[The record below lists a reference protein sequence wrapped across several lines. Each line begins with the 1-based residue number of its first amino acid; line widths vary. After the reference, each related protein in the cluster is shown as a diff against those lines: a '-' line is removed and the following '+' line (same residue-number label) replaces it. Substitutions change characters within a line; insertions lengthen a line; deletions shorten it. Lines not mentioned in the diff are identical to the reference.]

1 MISCCSETL
10 RAGTEI
16 RERAAML
23 PVGRGKGV
31 GEMYR
36 RARLLL

>member
-1 MISCCSETL
+1 M
-10 RAGTEI
+10 EI

-23 PVGRGKGV
+23 PVGGLVVGVGRGKGV